1 MATNFP
7 NSLDDSTTIP
17 AESANTKLST
27 NHVTA
32 HQNIQDAIEAIETK
46 VGANSSAVTT
56 SHDYKLSEI
65 TSTDKA
71 VGKTATQTLSGKTFT
86 SPIINVGSDAEG
98 DTYYRNSSGAL
109 TRLARG
115 TDNYIYKMNGNVP
128 NWEAETTNAN
138 ASTTVAGIVE
148 LATSAQVTAGTAT
161 GETGA
166 ALVVT
171 PDALAAST
179 PVFNGSGLTNLPY
192 VGAIQTLTNTSQNS
206 FGALTCFTYTVPI
219 LKANS
224 YVEIEM
230 PYEFDTS
237 GNSTGGTV
245 TFLGTYSSSTV
256 GTGVIEKGSFSGT
269 YKGAGILKFAFK
281 NNGATNS
288 QICTGA
294 LTNPAIPSTTGNGFP
309 TTGSYFTPGGTL
321 TVDST
326 STQTFTVTCNPS
338 TAVGTVTFSKPTIK
352 ILHQN

>member
-17 AESANTKLST
+17 VESANTKLST

-56 SHDYKLSEI
+56 SHDYKLSEV

-128 NWEAETTNAN
+128 NWEAE
-138 ASTTVAGIVE
+138 ASISAATESAEGISR
-148 LATSAQVTAGTAT
+148 LATAAQITAGTASE
-161 GETGA
+161 GGYP
-166 ALVVT
+166 LVVT
-171 PDALAAST
+171 PDQLAAST
-179 PVFNGSGLTNLPY
+179 PVFNGSGLTDLPY
-192 VGAIQTLTNTSQNS
+192 KGVITTLSTASAGSGSSAVFSYTLPVLRTTSFVELLLPFAYDDTAAAATGTLTMTVKLGATTIGTATLTKNQATNS
-206 FGALTCFTYTVPI
+206 GATTTALLTT
-219 LKANS
+219 
-224 YVEIEM
+224 
-230 PYEFDTS
+230 
-237 GNSTGGTV
+237 
-245 TFLGTYSSSTV
+245 
-256 GTGVIEKGSFSGT
+256 
-269 YKGAGILKFAFK
+269 AFY

-288 QICTGA
+288 QLNTG
-294 LTNPAIPSTTGNGFP
+294 TMVNPGGGTYSGNGYPFHSTGYTEAG
-309 TTGSYFTPGGTL
+309 TT
-321 TVDST
+321 TVDT
-326 STQTFTVTCNPS
+326 SS
-338 TAVGTVTFSKPTIK
+338 AVALSVDYSFSAGIGTVTWKKPMIK
-352 ILHQN
+352 II

>member
-1 MATNFP
+1 MTNFP
-7 NSLDDSTTIP
+7 SSLDDSTTIP

-32 HQNIQDAIEAIETK
+32 HQNIQDAIEAIEAK

-56 SHDYKLSEI
+56 SHDYKLSEV
-65 TSTDKA
+65 TDKA
-71 VGKTATQTLSGKTFT
+71 VGKTATQTLTNKTLT
-86 SPIINVGSDAEG
+86 SPVINLGSDAEG

-109 TRLARG
+109 TRLAG
-115 TDNYIYKMNGNVP
+115 GMDNYIYKMNGNVP
-128 NWEAETTNAN
+128 NWEAEASNAN

-179 PVFNGSGLTNLPY
+179 PVFNGSALTNLPY
-192 VGAIQTLTNTSQNS
+192 VGAIQTLTNATQSSGTS
-206 FGALTCFTYTVPI
+206 TIFTYTIPV

-224 YVEIEM
+224 FVEIEL
-230 PYEFDTS
+230 PYQIDSTS
-237 GNSTGGTV
+237 NSTAGTV
-245 TFLGTYSSSTV
+245 TVTGKYSSSTV
-256 GTGVIEKGSFSGT
+256 GTAQVEKTSIAPNNIGSGVMKWV
-269 YKGAGILKFAFK
+269 FK

-294 LTNPAIPSTTGNGFP
+294 ITNPALPNTTGNGFP
-309 TTGSYFTPGGTL
+309 VTGSNFTAGGTL

-326 STQTFTVTCNPS
+326 STQTFTVES
-338 TAVGTVTFSKPTIK
+338 VFSSALGTATFSKPSIK